1 MDVIFRQG
9 DEEAA
14 GVLDAV
20 AGDPPEDAVL
30 PECTFAG
37 GLHDPVTAQRAP
49 EVKQAMVAARG
60 MPAAMSSR
68 SSGMQSMPRS
78 SIAA

>member
-20 AGDPPEDAVL
+20 AGDPLEDAVL
-30 PECTFAG
+30 LNALAG
-37 GLHDPVTAQRAP
+37 GL
-49 EVKQAMVAARG
+49 
-60 MPAAMSSR
+60 
-68 SSGMQSMPRS
+68 
-78 SIAA
+78 